1 MSKKELENEIT
12 KKEKEEIKNDFIKE
26 IKKDLNEDFKEK
38 FKNDIIK
45 EIRYEANTV
54 VKDDIK
60 EQLII
65 DVNNEIKDN
74 IRKEQ
79 RKLIRQ
85 KSFKIFKKNIIILIL
100 IAIVAYFSYCLWDA
114 RYFKFMKDKTI
125 VEKVV
130 KEENNEENKE
140 IEIIKDKSWYIENY
154 GYLLDNMKL
163 SLPMDNSNIYYL
175 FNENYNITNIK
186 DTIKLNL
193 VYKFIENKSENEYS
207 YIISEDEMKK
217 AYFKFFG
224 TNDNYNPVSFTVDC
238 MQYYYNEYE
247 KIFVAYKFTCDS
259 SNPFHIKQEIKD
271 MYEENGNIIIETV
284 MGVYNDYNYLFNY
297 MNLYNA
303 IATDFDGSKS
313 ILDYE
318 ANLNTYKY
326 TFKKLENDYYF
337 DSIEKIK

>member
-193 VYKFIENKSENEYS
+193 AYKFVENKSENEYS

-318 ANLNTYKY
+318 VNLNTYKY
-326 TFKKLENDYYF
+326 TFKKLDNDYYF

>member
-193 VYKFIENKSENEYS
+193 AYKFVENKSENEYS

>member
-130 KEENNEENKE
+130 KEENNEDNKE

-193 VYKFIENKSENEYS
+193 
-207 YIISEDEMKK
+207 
-217 AYFKFFG
+217 
-224 TNDNYNPVSFTVDC
+224 
-238 MQYYYNEYE
+238 
-247 KIFVAYKFTCDS
+247 AYKFVENKFYDKKWGS
-259 SNPFHIKQEIKD
+259 SADIENIK
-271 MYEENGNIIIETV
+271 
-284 MGVYNDYNYLFNY
+284 
-297 MNLYNA
+297 NL
-303 IATDFDGSKS
+303 DF
-313 ILDYE
+313 E
-318 ANLNTYKY
+318 
-326 TFKKLENDYYF
+326 
-337 DSIEKIK
+337 